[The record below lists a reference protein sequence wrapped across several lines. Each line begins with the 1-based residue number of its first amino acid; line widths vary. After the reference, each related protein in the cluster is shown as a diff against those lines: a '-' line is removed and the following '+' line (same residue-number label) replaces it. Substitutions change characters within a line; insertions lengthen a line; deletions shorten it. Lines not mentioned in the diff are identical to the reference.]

1 MIGVSAEGSAW
12 GVDEVTEES
21 PSTASGAGSAGDE
34 QAVAPKITPPKQSL
48 WTLDIKLFIA

>member
-34 QAVAPKITPPKQSL
+34 QAVAPKITPPQ
-48 WTLDIKLFIA
+48 TEFMDVRY